1 MVHRHIYDRGRTL
14 ADILNDKQSLAD
26 ASAIFQLHGIPFNV
40 KMFKETQDWMEEQ
53 AEVERKKT
61 GVNRY

>member
-14 ADILNDKQSLAD
+14 ADILNDKQDLAD
-26 ASAIFQLHGIPFNV
+26 ASAIFMLHHIPFDL
-40 KMFKETQDWMEEQ
+40 KMFSETKDWMEKE
-53 AEVERKKT
+53 ADAERKRT